1 MTRAIAMVVVGVL
14 QGTAAL
20 LGMHAVEAQG
30 KPDCETAVPGRV
42 TREIEC
48 RLNPSQDVQR
58 LRFKAHFS
66 GSHDDTTARMEAI
79 VDGMPVACEDG
90 SKTSTEGEDGDVS
103 LECRLSVKGLPDAKQ
118 VLRMKLRWHHAEYT
132 GFDFDSD

>member
-1 MTRAIAMVVVGVL
+1 MRRSITTVMVCVL
-14 QGTAAL
+14 QGVAATI
-20 LGMHAVEAQG
+20 GIHAVQAQG
-30 KPDCETAVPGRV
+30 KSDCETAEPGRV

-48 RLNPSQDVQR
+48 RLNPSQGMQR
-58 LRFKAHFS
+58 LHFKAHFS
-66 GSHDDTTARMEAI
+66 GSHDDTTARMEAML
-79 VDGMPVACEDG
+79 DGMPVACEDG
-90 SKTSTEGEDGDVS
+90 SKASTEGEDGDVS

>member
-1 MTRAIAMVVVGVL
+1 MTRSNAMVVVCVLVGV
-14 QGTAAL
+14 AATV
-20 LGMHAVEAQG
+20 GMHAAQAQG
-30 KPDCETAVPGRV
+30 KPDCETAEPGRV

-48 RLNPSQDVQR
+48 RLNPSQGMQR

-66 GSHDDTTARMEAI
+66 GSHDDTTARMEAML
-79 VDGMPVACEDG
+79 DGMPVACEDG
-90 SKTSTEGEDGDVS
+90 SKTSTESEDGDVS
-103 LECRLSVKGLPDAKQ
+103 LECRLSVKGMPDAKH

>member
-1 MTRAIAMVVVGVL
+1 MTRSIAMVMVCVL

-20 LGMHAVEAQG
+20 LGMNAVQAQE
-30 KPDCETAVPGRV
+30 KSDCETAVPGRV

-48 RLNPSQDVQR
+48 RLNPSQGVQR

-90 SKTSTEGEDGDVS
+90 SKTNTEGEDGDVS
-103 LECRLSVKGLPDAKQ
+103 LECRLSVKALPGAQQGL
-118 VLRMKLRWHHAEYT
+118 RIKLRWHHAEYT
-132 GFDFDSD
+132 GFDLDSD